1 MPWAFSVLIIF
12 DFFFFVSESLFLH
25 QLAVAVLLDL
35 CAKNKMADYQIKGDE
50 VDVFSEKNMYFYGF
64 KGLYAHLASWWDI
77 GPLSCHMKKAIS
89 NFFRNFSQKA
99 LAGLEIKS

>member
-1 MPWAFSVLIIF
+1 
-12 DFFFFVSESLFLH
+12 
-25 QLAVAVLLDL
+25 
-35 CAKNKMADYQIKGDE
+35 
-50 VDVFSEKNMYFYGF
+50 MYFYGF

>member
-1 MPWAFSVLIIF
+1 M
-12 DFFFFVSESLFLH
+12 H
-25 QLAVAVLLDL
+25 
-35 CAKNKMADYQIKGDE
+35 
-50 VDVFSEKNMYFYGF
+50 FYGF

-89 NFFRNFSQKA
+89 NFFRNCSQKA

>member
-1 MPWAFSVLIIF
+1 M
-12 DFFFFVSESLFLH
+12 H
-25 QLAVAVLLDL
+25 
-35 CAKNKMADYQIKGDE
+35 
-50 VDVFSEKNMYFYGF
+50 FYGF
-64 KGLYAHLASWWDI
+64 KGLYATLSSWHI